1 MGKDIKILKR
11 ICLNRSV
18 LDFMES
24 KMEEDSYVIEYG
36 SGWSTRWF
44 AERCRKLNSI
54 ETDPKW
60 WHKVCLHA
68 EGVDCEIEV
77 RLTKNVARI
86 TNDIP
91 PQIADLILI
100 DCYEIQRHK
109 ATMSAWPLLKP
120 GGWILFDDAQRT
132 KHAISVK
139 WLNNVAGKPVELE
152 WQPGDVESA
161 KPRLTLAWQKPIE
174 SPES

>member
-1 MGKDIKILKR
+1 MDKI

-18 LDFMES
+18 LDFMAS
-24 KMEEDSYVIEYG
+24 KIEEDSYVIEYG

-44 AERCRKLNSI
+44 AERCRKLISI

-91 PQIADLILI
+91 PQSADLILI
-100 DCYEIQRHK
+100 DCYEIHRHK
-109 ATMSAWPLLKP
+109 ATLSAWPLLKP
-120 GGWILFDDAQRT
+120 GGWILFDDAQRA
-132 KHAISVK
+132 KHAISIK
-139 WLNNVAGKPVELE
+139 WLTLKCDKFVGLG
-152 WQPGDVESA
+152 WQTGDIESA
-161 KPRLTLAWQKPIE
+161 KERVTIAFQKG
-174 SPES
+174 